1 MTNYFF
7 TVFLLF
13 GKILLSIRKEFKMQI
28 SKMSPAVSFKGCLQ
42 YRNIINDMTQKYEQ
56 EIRNINLFNTQDEN
70 QKIINFA
77 SVKLREYLSKNYPN
91 KLKKQEKIYN
101 QITKKIQTKAI
112 TYMKNLETLEIYPVN
127 KISEMI
133 LNTVIKRDNISTKM
147 DDIVKL
153 AQKKGKFSSKDKG
166 IYKKLHNK
174 FNQQEDLRIDL
185 LEFLKKQKINNA
197 KKAEEMG
204 LKKEYEFFF

>member
-77 SVKLREYLSKNYPN
+77 SVKLREYLSKNYPR
-91 KLKKQEKIYN
+91 
-101 QITKKIQTKAI
+101 
-112 TYMKNLETLEIYPVN
+112 
-127 KISEMI
+127 SEEHTSE
-133 LNTVIKRDNISTKM
+133 LQSPDQLVCR
-147 DDIVKL
+147 L
-153 AQKKGKFSSKDKG
+153 
-166 IYKKLHNK
+166 
-174 FNQQEDLRIDL
+174 L
-185 LEFLKKQKINNA
+185 LEKKK
-197 KKAEEMG
+197 
-204 LKKEYEFFF
+204 